1 LVNEEDD
8 GFGSYITAKLVTLM
22 APTLQI
28 LRIHGACVCHK
39 TTISIPPLPL
49 LKTLALEQRTQFNL
63 ATIYTKFPRLPAL
76 INLSV
81 LAIHPSTLQGLSQ
94 VVKWAPG
101 LRCLRLGLGCEFQE
115 LDHLY
120 RKAPIEIIQA
130 LEPLKYQLNE
140 LFAMVQENEIIAVD
154 GDGVEDEAGDEY
166 FEGCKARLACRI
178 KFIDQ
183 MTELKSLGISLH
195 WLMCSYDIVIID
207 LHEEHYFQ
215 SPNIEVLQ
223 LQLSFRQLLDD
234 HGKGM
239 HRLVTGIV
247 RRKHT
252 HTPN

>member
-1 LVNEEDD
+1 
-8 GFGSYITAKLVTLM
+8 
-22 APTLQI
+22 
-28 LRIHGACVCHK
+28 
-39 TTISIPPLPL
+39 
-49 LKTLALEQRTQFNL
+49 
-63 ATIYTKFPRLPAL
+63 
-76 INLSV
+76 
-81 LAIHPSTLQGLSQ
+81 
-94 VVKWAPG
+94 
-101 LRCLRLGLGCEFQE
+101 
-115 LDHLY
+115 
-120 RKAPIEIIQA
+120 
-130 LEPLKYQLNE
+130 
-140 LFAMVQENEIIAVD
+140 MVQENEIIAVD